1 MNRERDQRG
10 SRGPRDQRD
19 PRTQRDQRDEYRQHS
34 PAWIRA
40 QRRKRKQILRRR
52 IMIGGAIICLI
63 LIIGVIRLISG
74 LFGHGKE
81 KTTDTVAEESTFQAS
96 DISVNGISLKGM
108 TKSEA
113 KAAIEAKFPW
123 NVKISY
129 NGESVDAD
137 KLLVSQIDI
146 GEEKPRQIV
155 SGIAGSYK
163 PEQMVGKKVVVITNL
178 APAKLRGVESQGMIL
193 AGMGEDQI
201 EVLSVEKLPVGS
213 TVR

>member
-108 TKSEA
+108 TKS
-113 KAAIEAKFPW
+113 
-123 NVKISY
+123 
-129 NGESVDAD
+129 
-137 KLLVSQIDI
+137 
-146 GEEKPRQIV
+146 
-155 SGIAGSYK
+155 
-163 PEQMVGKKVVVITNL
+163 
-178 APAKLRGVESQGMIL
+178 
-193 AGMGEDQI
+193 
-201 EVLSVEKLPVGS
+201 
-213 TVR
+213 

>member
-10 SRGPRDQRD
+10 SRGP
-19 PRTQRDQRDEYRQHS
+19 RDQRDEYRQHS

-137 KLLVSQIDI
+137 NMIDT
-146 GEEKPRQIV
+146 ELDAFLD
-155 SGIAGSYK
+155 GISADK
-163 PEQMVGKKVVVITNL
+163 NL
-178 APAKLRGVESQGMIL
+178 SLIH
-193 AGMGEDQI
+193 I
-201 EVLSVEKLPVGS
+201 
-213 TVR
+213 

>member
-81 KTTDTVAEESTFQAS
+81 KTTDTSAE
-96 DISVNGISLKGM
+96 
-108 TKSEA
+108 
-113 KAAIEAKFPW
+113 
-123 NVKISY
+123 
-129 NGESVDAD
+129 AD
-137 KLLVSQIDI
+137 
-146 GEEKPRQIV
+146 
-155 SGIAGSYK
+155 
-163 PEQMVGKKVVVITNL
+163 T
-178 APAKLRGVESQGMIL
+178 PAVMRHVLRCLQL
-193 AGMGEDQI
+193 
-201 EVLSVEKLPVGS
+201 
-213 TVR
+213 